1 MPLLKVVG
9 TKYDVQDI
17 LLEVSGIARP
27 EKFLQ
32 DILKFAPE
40 GMDLKIITLIDVT
53 RWFILKQV
61 IGELLFNQIKTGDL
75 LIMNKIDSA
84 SEQEVQNIINDIQA
98 DFPDKKVIKMATDK
112 EESIMAHYE
121 EVLNG

>member
-1 MPLLKVVG
+1 M
-9 TKYDVQDI
+9 